1 LALKYSKTKGSIK
14 AKMIR
19 MEHLIDLESSHVA
32 VIIGENGSGKS
43 TLLNQLS
50 KKYIAQGRKVIAI
63 ANSIHDKFNSQSRN
77 FSLLGY
83 RSGRKISQRTVKKA
97 LLNLDNED
105 LVKTKRIGQILEYVG
120 YQNEI
125 GFKVNVLK
133 EVREYEIE
141 EAEILTPSELQDVST
156 LINKLNNNSSNEIHW
171 VRLDEFRYDKMN
183 SSTITRLLKHEKLLR
198 KLNVIS
204 TVEVFLKK
212 NWEPIDLSEA
222 SSGELSFITSLVFIS
237 TMISEDSVI
246 LIDEPENSLHPR
258 WQREYIAKLMD
269 IFYLHQPTVVC
280 ATHSPI
286 VVSGAEVSEQSLS
299 IFKSQNNQLEKL
311 PQNSNNLEQLLWEMF
326 GIATPEN
333 RYLSNLITNTLNE
346 LAENQIDLAQ
356 AQRLFNLLENEVYDP
371 KQKDVLASVRK
382 LADKIEQRKV

>member
-1 LALKYSKTKGSIK
+1 
-14 AKMIR
+14 
-19 MEHLIDLESSHVA
+19 MEYLSDLESNHVA

-43 TLLNQLS
+43 TLLNELS
-50 KKYIAQGRKVIAI
+50 KRYLHQGRNVIAI
-63 ANSIHDKFNSQSRN
+63 ANSIHDKFNSRSRC

-83 RSGRKISQRTVKKA
+83 RSGRKISQRTIKKA
-97 LLNLDNED
+97 FLNLDNED
-105 LVKTKRIGQILEYVG
+105 LVKAKRIGQILEYVG
-120 YQNEI
+120 YRSEI
-125 GFKVNVLK
+125 GFKVSFLR
-133 EVREYEIE
+133 EVIRYEIA
-141 EAEILTPSELQDVST
+141 EAEFLSSVELQDIIT
-156 LINKLNNNSSNEIHW
+156 LINKLNDNSSNEIHW
-171 VRLDEFRYDKMN
+171 VRLDEFHYGKMN
-183 SSTITRLLKHEKLLR
+183 SSTIIKLLKHEKLLR

-204 TVEVFLKK
+204 AVEVFLKK
-212 NWEPIDLSEA
+212 NWEPINLSEA

-237 TMISEDSVI
+237 TMISEGSVI

-258 WQREYIAKLMD
+258 WQREYITKLMD
-269 IFYLHQPTVVC
+269 IFYLHQPSVVC

-299 IFKSQNNQLEKL
+299 IFKSHNNQLEKL

-346 LAENQIDLAQ
+346 LAENQIDLDQ
-356 AQRLFNLLENEVYDP
+356 AHRLFNLIENEVYDP

>member
-1 LALKYSKTKGSIK
+1 
-14 AKMIR
+14 
-19 MEHLIDLESSHVA
+19 MENLLDLESSQVA

-43 TLLNQLS
+43 TLLNSLS
-50 KKYIAQGRKVIAI
+50 KKYLQQGRKVIAV
-63 ANSIHDKFNSQSRN
+63 ANSIHDKFNSRSRHFN
-77 FSLLGY
+77 LLGY

-97 LLNLDNED
+97 LLNLGNED

-125 GFKVNVLK
+125 GFRVNFLK
-133 EVREYEIE
+133 RVSQYEIE
-141 EAEILTPSELQDVST
+141 ESGFLNPDEVQDIAS
-156 LINKLNNNSSNEIHW
+156 LISKLYNNIENGIHW
-171 VRLDEFRYDKMN
+171 IRLDEFRFDKVN
-183 SSTITRLLKHEKLLR
+183 SSTITRLLTHEKLLK
-198 KLNVIS
+198 KLDVIS
-204 TVEVFLKK
+204 SVEVFLKK
-212 NWEPIDLSEA
+212 EWEPVDLSEA

-237 TMISEDSVI
+237 TMITDDSVI
-246 LIDEPENSLHPR
+246 LVDEPENSLHPR
-258 WQREYIAKLMD
+258 WQREYISKLMD
-269 IFYLHQPTVVC
+269 IFYLHQPTVIC

-286 VVSGAEVSEQSLS
+286 VVSGAEVSEQNLS

-346 LAENQIDLAQ
+346 LAENQINLNQ
-356 AQRLFNLLENEVYDP
+356 AHRLFNLLENEVYDP
-371 KQKDVLASVRK
+371 KQKDVLSSVRK

>member
-1 LALKYSKTKGSIK
+1 MNTQDFIG
-14 AKMIR
+14 
-19 MEHLIDLESSHVA
+19 LEEGQVN

-43 TLLNQLS
+43 TLLSELAREIT
-50 KKYIAQGRKVIAI
+50 YQGRQVIAI
-63 ANSIHDKFNSQSRN
+63 ANSIHDKFQSRSKY
-77 FSLLGY
+77 FHLLGY
-83 RSGRKISQRTVKKA
+83 RSGKNVSQRTIKKA
-97 LLNLDNED
+97 LIKLHNKDPV
-105 LVKTKRIGQILEYVG
+105 VKKRIGQILNYVG
-120 YQNEI
+120 YQNVI
-125 GFKVNVLK
+125 GFKINILK
-133 EVREYEIE
+133 HISPYEIE
-141 EAEILTPSELQDVST
+141 ELTSLDSQESYELSRIIELVHKIKGDMRNNFLWYMFDELST
-156 LINKLNNNSSNEIHW
+156 NELGHPLDLIG
-171 VRLDEFRYDKMN
+171 
-183 SSTITRLLKHEKLLR
+183 LLYYEKLLK
-198 KLNVIS
+198 KLGVIS
-204 TVEVFLKK
+204 TIEVFLMKD
-212 NWEPIDLSEA
+212 NAPISLLEA
-222 SSGELSFITSLVFIS
+222 SSGELSFITSLVFIA
-237 TMISEDSVI
+237 TVIEGNSVI